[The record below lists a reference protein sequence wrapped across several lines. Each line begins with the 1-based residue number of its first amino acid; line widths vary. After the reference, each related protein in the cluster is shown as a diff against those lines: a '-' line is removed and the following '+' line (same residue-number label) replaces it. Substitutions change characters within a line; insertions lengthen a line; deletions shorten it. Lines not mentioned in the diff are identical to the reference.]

1 MYLKSQ
7 KSSYK
12 RFYQLFVKRHFFGI
26 TSSLRVLP
34 DFMVIGVGRAGTT
47 SLFNYLEQHPSIV
60 KSSYD
65 EIGFFDDNFHLG
77 MSWYRSMFPTI
88 FTKFLVKFKTKHFM
102 TYEVTPWYV
111 RRPWTARRIK
121 NIFPNIKLI
130 VVLRNPVD
138 RTYSHYH
145 LSKQSNENREFR
157 KVIEEDMENISTWN
171 IDQKN
176 DDYFSNQVQNSKIAR
191 GFYHEQLV
199 PWYDIFSK
207 EQIMIIPSEKL
218 ASETQHTLKDVFEF
232 LGLPEYNIKN
242 TKKVNVSKYEK
253 MDEETRNILIDY
265 FRPYNEKLFEFL
277 NRKFDWNK

>member
-1 MYLKSQ
+1 M
-7 KSSYK
+7 
-12 RFYQLFVKRHFFGI
+12 
-26 TSSLRVLP
+26 
-34 DFMVIGVGRAGTT
+34 
-47 SLFNYLEQHPSIV
+47 
-60 KSSYD
+60 
-65 EIGFFDDNFHLG
+65 
-77 MSWYRSMFPTI
+77 
-88 FTKFLVKFKTKHFM
+88 
-102 TYEVTPWYV
+102 
-111 RRPWTARRIK
+111 
-121 NIFPNIKLI
+121 
-130 VVLRNPVD
+130 LRNPVD

-242 TKKVNVSKYEK
+242 TKKVNVSKYRCIAFISVSRFTIFRWSAICSRLPTLWYKK
-253 MDEETRNILIDY
+253 MFIIHKKSKRFEANVSYRKILMSH
-265 FRPYNEKLFEFL
+265 FK
-277 NRKFDWNK
+277 

>member
-1 MYLKSQ
+1 
-7 KSSYK
+7 
-12 RFYQLFVKRHFFGI
+12 
-26 TSSLRVLP
+26 
-34 DFMVIGVGRAGTT
+34 
-47 SLFNYLEQHPSIV
+47 
-60 KSSYD
+60 
-65 EIGFFDDNFHLG
+65 